1 MTETVITVQ
10 GRDVARHAAE
20 RAVVRLGVS
29 FDGPARDAVF
39 TDASTAAESLRGAIE
54 SLHDSSAGPIT
65 TWSSDS
71 IQVWSDRPW
80 NQDGKQLPLVYHA
93 RIGFTAEFDDFD
105 ALSRFLERQAAAD
118 GVAIS
123 WVEWKLTDERK
134 DAATTEVRARAVAD
148 ATRKAQTYADAI
160 GLTRVRAIAIADPG
174 MLGDQ
179 SSASGGGFEFAAAAP
194 RMMKASMDSAASP
207 ELSLKPEEIEV
218 AAVVDARFV
227 ASAG

>member
-10 GRDVARHAAE
+10 GRHVARHAAE

-39 TDASTAAESLRGAIE
+39 AETNTAAEALREAIE
-54 SLHDSSAGPIT
+54 SLHDASAGPIT

-71 IQVWSDRPW
+71 VQVWSDRPW

-105 ALSRFLERQAAAD
+105 ALSRFLEQRAAAD
-118 GVAIS
+118 GVTIS

-134 DAATTEVRARAVAD
+134 DAVTTEVRALAVAD
-148 ATRKAQTYADAI
+148 ATLKAQTYANAI
-160 GLTRVRAIAIADPG
+160 GLAQLRAIAIADPG

-179 SSASGGGFEFAAAAP
+179 VGASGGGHDFAGAAP
-194 RMMKASMDSAASP
+194 RMMKASMDSAGGP
-207 ELSLKPEEIEV
+207 ELSLKPEEIEIAV
-218 AAVVDARFV
+218 VVDARFV
-227 ASAG
+227 AS

>member
-10 GRDVARHAAE
+10 GRNVARHAAE

-29 FDGPARDAVF
+29 FDGPQRDAVF
-39 TDASTAAESLRGAIE
+39 AKASAAAETLRDGIQP
-54 SLHDSSAGPIT
+54 LHDSSSGPIT

-71 IQVWSDRPW
+71 VQVWGDRPW
-80 NQDGKQLPLVYHA
+80 NNEGKQLALVFHA
-93 RIGFTAEFDDFD
+93 RIGFTAEFNDFD
-105 ALSRFLERQAAAD
+105 ALSRFLEQQATAD
-118 GVAIS
+118 GVTIN

-134 DAATTEVRARAVAD
+134 DAVTTEVRALAVAD
-148 ATRKAQTYADAI
+148 AVAKATVYARAV
-160 GLTRVRAIAIADPG
+160 GLATLRAVAIADPG

-194 RMMKASMDSAASP
+194 RMMKASMDSVGGP

-218 AAVVDARFV
+218 AVVVDARFV

>member
-10 GRDVARHAAE
+10 GRSTARHAAE

-39 TDASTAAESLRGAIE
+39 AKANAAAETLRDAIQ
-54 SLHDSSAGPIT
+54 SLHDAAAGPIT

-93 RIGFTAEFDDFD
+93 RIGFTAEFSDFD
-105 ALSRFLERQAAAD
+105 SLSRFLEQQAAAD
-118 GVAIS
+118 GVTIN

-134 DAATTEVRARAVAD
+134 DAATTEVRALAVAD

-160 GLTRVRAIAIADPG
+160 GLTKVRAIAIADPG

-179 SSASGGGFEFAAAAP
+179 VGVSGAGFEFAAAAP
-194 RMMKASMDSAASP
+194 RMMKASMDSAGGP
-207 ELSLKPEEIEV
+207 ELSLKPEEIEIAV
-218 AAVVDARFV
+218 VVDARFV
-227 ASAG
+227 AS